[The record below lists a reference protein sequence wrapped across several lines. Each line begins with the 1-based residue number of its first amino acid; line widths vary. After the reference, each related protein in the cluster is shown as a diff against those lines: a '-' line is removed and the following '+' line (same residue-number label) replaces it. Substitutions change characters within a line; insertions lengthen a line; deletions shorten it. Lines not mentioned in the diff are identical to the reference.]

1 MSVQQRRKYDKDF
14 KRNAVR
20 LTEEA
25 GRTAL
30 EVAENLGIAADLLYR
45 RRLAVMECMPIRVST
60 FWDILSDPEAVGIK
74 MVISL

>member
-25 GRTAL
+25 GKHEKAL
-30 EVAENLGIAADLLYR
+30 LFLVM
-45 RRLAVMECMPIRVST
+45 AV
-60 FWDILSDPEAVGIK
+60 K
-74 MVISL
+74 H

>member
-25 GRTAL
+25 GRTVL

-45 RRLAVMECMPIRVST
+45 CIQNPSHPAS
-60 FWDILSDPEAVGIK
+60 
-74 MVISL
+74 